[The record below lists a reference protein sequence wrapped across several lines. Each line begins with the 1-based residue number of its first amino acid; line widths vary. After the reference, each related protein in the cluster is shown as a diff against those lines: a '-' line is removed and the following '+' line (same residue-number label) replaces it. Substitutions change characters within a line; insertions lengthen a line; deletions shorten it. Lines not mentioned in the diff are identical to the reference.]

1 MRIPD
6 VMADAPGYVTDDLDC
21 TALLC
26 YKISIRIE
34 IAVSLDMVEAC
45 IDPFF
50 MEGFLESDMIECYFE
65 VLIDISLI
73 GKFWPVI
80 QTEPLELVL
89 LVHHRDP
96 ECARELI
103 TYIFRIRYQEGIGR
117 TDICNLDLIIC
128 RPLIKEIQEIDP
140 VTDPFVCH
148 IVQVLLA
155 DHIPF
160 CLDMIHTHNPAI
172 HEGDTERTDNAIQE
186 TAHCRRLIGVEFRL
200 AVL

>member
-6 VMADAPGYVTDDLDC
+6 VMADASGYVTNDLDC
-21 TALLC
+21 TVFLRC
-26 YKISIRIE
+26 KISIRIE
-34 IAVSLDMVEAC
+34 IAVSFDMVEAC

-65 VLIDISLI
+65 VLIDIGLI

-89 LVHHRDP
+89 LVHHRDS
-96 ECARELI
+96 ECTRELI

-117 TDICNLDLIIC
+117 ADICDLDLILC
-128 RPLIKEIQEIDP
+128 CPLIKEIQKIDP
-140 VTDPFVCH
+140 VTDPFVRH
-148 IVQVLLA
+148 IVQVLFA

-172 HEGDTERTDNAIQE
+172 HEGDTERTNNAI
-186 TAHCRRLIGVEFRL
+186 
-200 AVL
+200 